1 MAQPNNSNIMKN
13 SRLIWAIAIVV
24 LLIVL
29 VPTCLVK
36 CTTVDNS
43 EVGIKFKK
51 FSLTEQ
57 GTLKATPVTGFVFYN
72 PITTAVFTYP
82 VFIQRVDYQPFNV
95 TTKDA
100 AVFSMDPVLAYQIN
114 RDSATAIFTKYRKS
128 LKDIEAGYM
137 RTCIYDAY
145 RIIANNYTSDELMA
159 SRAKFE
165 SEVRTMLDKS
175 LGTEGFIVTEF
186 TSQITPPES
195 LSNAIEAKNQ
205 AIQESL
211 KAENL
216 IKQAEA
222 NAKIEIAKAEGQA
235 KALKIQAD
243 GEAYYNRTV
252 AASLNELLVRQDA
265 IEKWDGKLPKYTGGA
280 IPFIGAS
287 VNK

>member
-1 MAQPNNSNIMKN
+1 MFGLFAFI
-13 SRLIWAIAIVV
+13 IVMC
-24 LLIVL
+24 
-29 VPTCLVK
+29 TCVVR
-36 CTTVDNS
+36 CTVVDNS
-43 EVGIKFKK
+43 EVGIKFKR

-57 GTLKATPVTGFVFYN
+57 GTLKATSVTGFVFYN
-72 PITTAVFTYP
+72 PITTAVFKYP
-82 VFIQRVDYQPFNV
+82 VFIQRVDYAPFTV

-100 AVFSMDPVLAYQIN
+100 AVFSMDPVLAYQLN
-114 RDSATAIFTKYRKS
+114 RDRATDVFTKYRRS
-128 LKDIEAGYM
+128 LNDIESGYM

-145 RIIANNYTSDELMA
+145 RITANNYTSDELMA

-165 SEVRTMLDKS
+165 AEVRVMLDNS
-175 LGTEGFIVTEF
+175 LGNEGFVVTEF

-195 LSNAIEAKNQ
+195 LSAAIEAKNQ

-222 NAKIEIAKAEGQA
+222 NAKIEIAKAEGTA

-265 IEKWDGKLPKYTGGA
+265 IDKWDGKLPTYNGQGA
-280 IPFIGAS
+280 LPFIK
-287 VNK
+287 VQ

>member
-1 MAQPNNSNIMKN
+1 MDPKK
-13 SRLIWAIAIVV
+13 IAGTVFG
-24 LLIVL
+24 LIVAIII
-29 VPTCLVK
+29 TCTCIVK
-36 CTTVDNS
+36 CTIVDNS
-43 EVGIKFKK
+43 EVGIKFKR

-57 GTLKATPVTGFVFYN
+57 GTLKATSVTGFVFYN
-72 PITTAVFTYP
+72 PITTAVFKYP
-82 VFIQRVDYQPFNV
+82 IYIQRVDYAPFTV

-100 AVFSMDPVLAYQIN
+100 AVFSMDPVLAYQLN
-114 RDSATAIFTKYRKS
+114 RDRATDVFTKYRRS
-128 LKDIEAGYM
+128 LNDIESGYM

-145 RIIANNYTSDELMA
+145 RITANNYTSDELMA

-165 SEVRTMLDKS
+165 AEVRIMLDHS
-175 LGTEGFIVTEF
+175 LGSEGFIVTEF

-195 LSNAIEAKNQ
+195 LSAAIEAKNQ

-222 NAKIEIAKAEGQA
+222 NAKIEIAKAEGIA

-265 IEKWDGKLPKYTGGA
+265 IEKWDGKLPTYNGQGA
-280 IPFIGAS
+280 LPFIN
-287 VNK
+287 VK

>member
-1 MAQPNNSNIMKN
+1 MTRNKIISIC
-13 SRLIWAIAIVV
+13 IAALAVI
-24 LLIVL
+24 II
-29 VPTCLVK
+29 VPTCLVQ
-36 CTTVDNS
+36 CTVVDNA
-43 EVGIKFKK
+43 EVGIKFKR
-51 FSLTEQ
+51 FSLTDQ

-82 VFIQRVDYQPFNV
+82 VFIQRVDYEIFSV

-100 AVFSMDPVLAYQIN
+100 AVFAMDPVLAYQLE
-114 RDSATAIFTKYRKS
+114 RSRATDIFAKYRKP
-128 LKDIEAGYM
+128 LKDIESGYM
-137 RTCIYDAY
+137 RTCVWDAY
-145 RIIANNYTSDELMA
+145 RITANNYTSDELMA

-165 SEVRTMLDKS
+165 AEVRAMLDTS
-175 LGTEGFIVTEF
+175 LGDEGFIVTEF
-186 TSQITPPES
+186 TSQITPPAS
-195 LSNAIEAKNQ
+195 LSEAIEAKNK

-222 NAKIEIAKAEGQA
+222 NAKIEIAKAEGTA

-265 IEKWDGKLPKYTGGA
+265 IEKWDGKMPEYNGSGVL
-280 IPFIGAS
+280 PFINIG
-287 VNK
+287 K